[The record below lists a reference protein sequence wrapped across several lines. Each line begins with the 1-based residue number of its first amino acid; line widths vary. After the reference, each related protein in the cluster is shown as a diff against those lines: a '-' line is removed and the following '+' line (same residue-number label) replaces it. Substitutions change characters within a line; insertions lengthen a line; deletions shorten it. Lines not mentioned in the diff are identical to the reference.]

1 MLPICTSNPT
11 LWLDGENADVHQLLK
26 NTNSE
31 RLKQLVGH
39 HKVLVIDE
47 AQKIENIGSIF
58 ETVCWLH

>member
-1 MLPICTSNPT
+1 MVKMQMCTSF
-11 LWLDGENADVHQLLK
+11 K

-47 AQKIENIGSIF
+47 AQKIENIGSILKLF
-58 ETVCWLH
+58 VDYIKLFR